1 LALPNFRFWHF
12 ASVVGITQ
20 SGYSHHVGE
29 MPLYKM
35 GRKVGE
41 IDGNDIS
48 KAHQT
53 VFASENNDDVSPLFQ
68 FCIERVLLS
77 LPGVEK

>member
-1 LALPNFRFWHF
+1 
-12 ASVVGITQ
+12 
-20 SGYSHHVGE
+20 